1 MWAYCNIYFRTSACH
16 LCPMCCQMRLL
27 RKPDTLR
34 IFTVSLYYSDIS
46 ILTVFTNRKYAFAVL
61 RLKKRMKSAPST
73 IVVTMTAKGSG
84 ILTKSHSHD
93 ESLRDSIGGRC
104 RARNDQ
110 CDEGDRRCTAPS
122 TETQDFEAKNT
133 DFTASRRRYV
143 RLRNRR
149 IHILV

>member
-1 MWAYCNIYFRTSACH
+1 
-16 LCPMCCQMRLL
+16 MRLL

-84 ILTKSHSHD
+84 ILT
-93 ESLRDSIGGRC
+93 
-104 RARNDQ
+104 
-110 CDEGDRRCTAPS
+110 
-122 TETQDFEAKNT
+122 
-133 DFTASRRRYV
+133 
-143 RLRNRR
+143 
-149 IHILV
+149 